1 MKLKFHE
8 RVAVFLLTRIGH
20 LSLRNI
26 YRLAAFI
33 TFVLNLFPIQ
43 LKRTI
48 RTNIEHCYPHLSR
61 TEQEALMKESLLHT
75 VWRLVEMPFFWFSK
89 PSAQNEIEV
98 KISGEEQFQK
108 DFSQGKGAIVLTGHF
123 GAWEMVNSYMGPR
136 YPCVTL
142 YKPMKKA
149 YQEELVQ
156 IARERYGVEFS
167 EVSVGGV
174 KKIFESLKQG
184 KCLGIMSDHD
194 PGENGGIFAPFFGIP
209 ANTMLL
215 PIKLIQKTDA
225 PVYTLSAERLPK
237 GAGFH
242 IRFKK
247 IEGLRGVSIEEAAS
261 RLNRAIENIVVDA
274 PAQYEW
280 SYKRF
285 RRTPTPL
292 GHPFYEPDQIP

>member
-1 MKLKFHE
+1 MKLKFRE
-8 RVAVFLLTRIGH
+8 RIAIFLLKRVGH

-33 TFVLNLFPIQ
+33 TFILGLFPIK

-48 RTNIEHCYPHLSR
+48 RTNIEHCYPHLSKM
-61 TEQEALMKESLLHT
+61 EQKVLMKEALLHT
-75 VWRLVEMPFFWFSK
+75 VWRLVEMPFFWFSA
-89 PSAQNEIEV
+89 SAAQKEMQV
-98 KISGEEQFQK
+98 KISGEKAFQK
-108 DFSQGKGAIVLTGHF
+108 DFKEGKGAIVITGHF

-149 YQEELVQ
+149 YLEELVQ

-225 PVYTLSAERLPK
+225 PVYTLSAERFPK

-247 IEGLRGVSIEEAAS
+247 IEGLRDVSVEVAAL
-261 RLNRAIENIVVDA
+261 RLNEAIENIAIDA

-285 RRTPTPL
+285 RRTATPL
-292 GHPFYEPDQIP
+292 GNPFYEPNQIP